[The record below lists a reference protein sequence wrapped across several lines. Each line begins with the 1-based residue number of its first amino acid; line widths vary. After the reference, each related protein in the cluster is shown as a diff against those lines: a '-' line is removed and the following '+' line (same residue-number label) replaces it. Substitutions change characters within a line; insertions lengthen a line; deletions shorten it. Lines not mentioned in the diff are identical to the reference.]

1 MIRQGLTRRRA
12 LAAGLASAALWP
24 ARGANAREAV
34 DLQLVLAADVSRSID
49 EQEFAL
55 QRQGYAA
62 AIADPRVIRVMTGG
76 KRGAVA
82 LTYFEWSGVGA
93 QRTIVDWTRID
104 DGEAAIDFGARLL
117 AAPRP
122 FAASTALG
130 EAIAWSMGEFA
141 RCPFAAD
148 KRTLDVSGDGTNTSG
163 MMPDNARDLAVA
175 AGVTINALVI
185 LSAEPTMWNPHHT
198 HPPGGLD
205 EYFRRHVIGGSG
217 AFAMTVQGFDTFG
230 YAMVNK
236 LTREVS

>member
-1 MIRQGLTRRRA
+1 MIRATPSRRRV
-12 LAAGLASAALWP
+12 LAAGLAAATVWP
-24 ARGANAREAV
+24 AGRARASGPV
-34 DLQLVLAADVSRSID
+34 DLQLVLAADVSRSVD

-55 QRQGYAA
+55 QRQGYASA
-62 AIADPRVIRVMTGG
+62 LVDPRVVRVMTAGR
-76 KRGAVA
+76 RGAVA
-82 LTYFEWSGVGA
+82 VTYFEWSGVGA
-93 QRTIVDWTRID
+93 QRAIVDWTRID
-104 DGEAAIDFGARLL
+104 GDEAAGEFGAKLL

-141 RCPFAAD
+141 RCPFPAD
-148 KRTLDVSGDGTNTSG
+148 RRTLDVSGDGTNTSG
-163 MMPDNARDLAVA
+163 MMPDSARDLAVA
-175 AGVTINALVI
+175 AGITINALVI
-185 LSAEPTMWNPHHT
+185 LSPEPSPWNPNHT

>member
-1 MIRQGLTRRRA
+1 MTQKTPTRRDVM
-12 LAAGLASAALWP
+12 AAGLAAAALWP
-24 ARGANAREAV
+24 ASRARAAGPV
-34 DLQLVLAADVSRSID
+34 DLQLVLAADVSRSVD

-55 QRQGYAA
+55 QRQGYASA
-62 AIADPRVIRVMTGG
+62 LVDPRVVRVMTAG

-82 LTYFEWSGVGA
+82 VTYFEWSGVGA
-93 QRTIVDWTRID
+93 QRTIVDWSRID
-104 DGEAAIDFGARLL
+104 GDEAAGEFGAQLL

-141 RCPFAAD
+141 RCPFPAD

-163 MMPDNARDLAVA
+163 MMPGGARDLAVA

-185 LSAEPTMWNPHHT
+185 LSAEPSPWNPNHT

-205 EYFRRHVIGGSG
+205 EYFRRHVVGGNG

>member
-1 MIRQGLTRRRA
+1 MTRKSPTRRTVLA
-12 LAAGLASAALWP
+12 GGLAAAALWP
-24 ARGANAREAV
+24 AARARAAEPV
-34 DLQLVLAADVSRSID
+34 DLQLVLAADVSRSVD
-49 EQEFAL
+49 EREFAL

-62 AIADPRVIRVMTGG
+62 ALVDPRVMRVMTGG

-82 LTYFEWSGVGA
+82 VTYFEWSGVGA
-93 QRTIVDWTRID
+93 QRTIVEWSRIGD
-104 DGEAAIDFGARLL
+104 DEAAGEFGARLL

-141 RCPFAAD
+141 RCPFPAD

-163 MMPDNARDLAVA
+163 MMPDGARDLAVA

-185 LSAEPTMWNPHHT
+185 LSAEPSPWNPNHT

-205 EYFRRHVIGGSG
+205 EYFRRNVVGGSG

>member
-1 MIRQGLTRRRA
+1 MTRKMPTRRGV
-12 LAAGLASAALWP
+12 LAAGLAAAAVWP
-24 ARGANAREAV
+24 ASRARAAGPV
-34 DLQLVLAADVSRSID
+34 DLQLVLAADVSRSVD

-55 QRQGYAA
+55 QRQGYASA
-62 AIADPRVIRVMTGG
+62 LVDPRVVRVMTAG

-82 LTYFEWSGVGA
+82 VTYFEWSGVGA
-93 QRTIVDWTRID
+93 QRTIVDWSRID
-104 DGEAAIDFGARLL
+104 GDEAAGEFGAKLL
-117 AAPRP
+117 SIPRP
-122 FAASTALG
+122 FGASTALG

-141 RCPFAAD
+141 RCPFPAD

-163 MMPDNARDLAVA
+163 MMPDGARDLAVA
-175 AGVTINALVI
+175 AGITVNALVI
-185 LSAEPTMWNPHHT
+185 LSPEPSPWNPNHT

-205 EYFRRHVIGGSG
+205 EYFRRHVVGGNG